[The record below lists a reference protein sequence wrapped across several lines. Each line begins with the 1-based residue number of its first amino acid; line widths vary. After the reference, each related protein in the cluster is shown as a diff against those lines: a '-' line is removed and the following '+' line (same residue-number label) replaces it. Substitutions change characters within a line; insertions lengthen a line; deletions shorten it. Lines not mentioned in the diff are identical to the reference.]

1 MVRVRGWGRSRLRAP
16 ALLRMRNGTEAPDGP
31 RPGRN
36 YHMTIERA
44 LPDEDLVVDA
54 CPRCFG
60 RVFQPWTD
68 WEPYCL
74 NCGWQDYPTR
84 DAAHF
89 LGHDALPAQ
98 KSPRAA

>member
-1 MVRVRGWGRSRLRAP
+1 
-16 ALLRMRNGTEAPDGP
+16 
-31 RPGRN
+31 
-36 YHMTIERA
+36 MTIERA

-54 CPRCFG
+54 CPRCSG
-60 RVFQPWTD
+60 RVFQPWAD

-89 LGHDALPAQ
+89 LGQ
-98 KSPRAA
+98 